1 MVCMENELVIQK
13 VDKQN
18 FDEFLGLID
27 KLAEFE
33 ELSPPDERAKERLR
47 SDGLL
52 ENPKYEA
59 FIGKIGTN
67 PVGYVVY
74 FFTYSTFLALP
85 TLYLEDI
92 FVLKEF
98 RRQGVGKKMFKFVLD
113 VAKREGCG
121 RVEWAVLNWNMSAQ
135 KFYENNKAKQLEWY
149 MYRLTKEEF

>member
-85 TLYLEDI
+85 TLYLRI
-92 FVLKEF
+92 FLCLKSL
-98 RRQGVGKKMFKFVLD
+98 G
-113 VAKREGCG
+113 G
-121 RVEWAVLNWNMSAQ
+121 RVWAKKCSSSFWMWQNGKVVVELNGQ
-135 KFYENNKAKQLEWY
+135 F
-149 MYRLTKEEF
+149 